1 MRIAV
6 TYADGEIF
14 QHFGR
19 TEEFKI
25 YDIEDGK
32 VCGMAVMPTNGI
44 GHGALAGILEELNVE
59 VLICGGIGMGAR
71 IARDDVGIQI
81 CGGVSGDADDAVRA
95 YLAGTLES
103 SSEETCDHHHHD
115 HEHGHDCGCGH
126 DHHDHE
132 HGHDCGCGHDHHE
145 HDHHDH
151 DCGCGHDHHEHH
163 DHDCGCGHH
172 HE

>member
-6 TYADGEIF
+6 TYADGQIF

-25 YDIEDGK
+25 YDVEDGK

-71 IARDDVGIQI
+71 IALDDVDIQI
-81 CGGVSGDADDAVRA
+81 CSGVSGDADDAVRA
-95 YLAGTLES
+95 YLAGTLNAG
-103 SSEETCDHHHHD
+103 SEETCDHHHHD
-115 HEHGHDCGCGH
+115 HDHEHGCGCGCGHHHDHHDHEEHEHHHHEHGHDCGCGH

-132 HGHDCGCGHDHHE
+132 HHHE
-145 HDHHDH
+145 D
-151 DCGCGHDHHEHH
+151 GHACCHHE
-163 DHDCGCGHH
+163 
-172 HE
+172 

>member
-32 VCGMAVMPTNGI
+32 VCATAVMPTNGI
-44 GHGALAGILEELNVE
+44 GHGALAGILEELDVE

-71 IARDDVGIQI
+71 IALDDVGVKVY
-81 CGGVSGDADDAVRA
+81 GGASGDADDAVRA
-95 YLAGTLES
+95 YLAGQLDENADA
-103 SSEETCDHHHHD
+103 TCNHHHD
-115 HEHGHDCGCGH
+115 GEHDCGHHHEHG
-126 DHHDHE
+126 E
-132 HGHDCGCGHDHHE
+132 
-145 HDHHDH
+145 
-151 DCGCGHDHHEHH
+151 
-163 DHDCGCGHH
+163 GCGHH
-172 HE
+172 HHEEGHDCGHHHEDGHSCCH

>member
-19 TEEFKI
+19 TETFKI
-25 YDIEDGK
+25 YDVEDGK
-32 VCGMAVMPTNGI
+32 VCATAVMDTDGI

-71 IARDDVGIQI
+71 IALDDVGIEI
-81 CGGVSGDADDAVRA
+81 YGGNSGDADDAVRA
-95 YLAGTLES
+95 FLAGKLETS
-103 SSEETCDHHHHD
+103 AETCDHHHD

-126 DHHDHE
+126 HHE
-132 HGHDCGCGHDHHE
+132 HGD
-145 HDHHDH
+145 
-151 DCGCGHDHHEHH
+151 

-172 HE
+172 HHDHDHECHHDHEHHHEDGHSCCH

>member
-6 TYADGEIF
+6 TYAEGEIF

-32 VCGMAVMPTNGI
+32 VCAAAVMPTNGI
-44 GHGALAGILEELNVE
+44 GHGALAGILEELQVE

-71 IARDDVGIQI
+71 IALDDVDIQI
-81 CGGVSGDADDAVRA
+81 CSGVSGDADEAVRA
-95 YLAGTLES
+95 YLAGTLNAGSGEN
-103 SSEETCDHHHHD
+103 CDHHH

-126 DHHDHE
+126 HHDHE
-132 HGHDCGCGHDHHE
+132 HHHE
-145 HDHHDH
+145 HEGHE
-151 DCGCGHDHHEHH
+151 CG
-163 DHDCGCGHH
+163 CGCGHH
-172 HE
+172 HDEHDHHHEDGHACCHHE